1 MSRGKQSIAT
11 RSLSTSTFK
20 PDQIMSDG
28 ELSKKENEEMFK
40 DALSTLPYRHLI
52 YSPKLDIEKFKK
64 HLTMTYKGLLYA
76 VNSLRSPSEKF
87 IKSKQVP
94 LPDPAIS
101 KVVEYT
107 LSHTLERAKTLA
119 LDLDETL
126 IHACSS
132 KDLPDA
138 VLSYQS
144 TSGDTTKVI

>member
-1 MSRGKQSIAT
+1 
-11 RSLSTSTFK
+11 
-20 PDQIMSDG
+20 MSDG
-28 ELSKKENEEMFK
+28 ELTKKENEEIFK

-52 YSPKLDIEKFKK
+52 YSPRLDIEKFKK

-87 IKSKQVP
+87 IKSKQVA
-94 LPDPAIS
+94 LPDPSIS
-101 KVVEYT
+101 TTKYN
-107 LSHTLERAKTLA
+107 SFDDIERAKTLA

-132 KDLPDA
+132 KDVPDA

-144 TSGDTTKVI
+144 ASGDTTKVNFE